1 MKRMMMA
8 AMLLVGMT
16 PLMAQT
22 FEFQYQ
28 GRSLDDG
35 ATVTITAEENVWGEL
50 ACETNPSGNPT
61 NGLMLKLLSGTS
73 ADVKAELQIEENTW
87 DNAFVQWCMGGVCV
101 PLISGD
107 YLSKNVTVNGSEQ
120 VQLDVSRIS
129 AKGHLLVKMTVTK
142 SLEKRSVYVKFTYGE
157 ASSLRGDLNN
167 DGFVNAADVVEL
179 VNIITGKQ

>member
-1 MKRMMMA
+1 MKSVILV
-8 AMLLVGMT
+8 AMLLMGMT
-16 PLMAQT
+16 QAKAQS

-28 GRSLDDG
+28 GRTLDDG
-35 ATVTITAEENVWGEL
+35 VTVTIVAEEDAWGEL

-73 ADVKAELQIEENTW
+73 VDVKAELQIVESTW
-87 DNAFVQWCMGGVCV
+87 DDVFVQWCMGGACV
-101 PLISGD
+101 PLISGN

-120 VQLDVSRIS
+120 IQLDVSKIS
-129 AKGHLLVKMTVTK
+129 AIGHMLAKITVTK

-179 VNIITGKQ
+179 VNIIMGKQ

>member
-8 AMLLVGMT
+8 AMLLIGMI
-16 PLMAQT
+16 PLMAQS

-28 GRSLDDG
+28 SRSLDDG

-73 ADVKAELQIEENTW
+73 ADVKAELQIEDNTW
-87 DNAFVQWCMGGVCV
+87 DNAFVQWCMGGACV
-101 PLISGD
+101 PLTSGD
-107 YLSKNVTVNGSEQ
+107 YLSKDVTVNGLEQ

-129 AKGHLLVKMTVTK
+129 AKGHLLVKITVSK
-142 SLEKRSVYVKFTYGE
+142 LSEKHSVYVKFTYGE

-167 DGFVNAADVVEL
+167 DGKIDTSDVVTL
-179 VNIITGKQ
+179 VNIIMGKE